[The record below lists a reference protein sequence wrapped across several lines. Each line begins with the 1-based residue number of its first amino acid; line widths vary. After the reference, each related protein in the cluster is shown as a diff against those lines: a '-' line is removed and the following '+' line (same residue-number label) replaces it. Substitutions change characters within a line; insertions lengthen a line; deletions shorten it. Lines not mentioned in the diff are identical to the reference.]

1 MASNDSAP
9 EGKGGRGRG
18 GRAGATQ
25 QSSQAEETR
34 VVTTPSGIRVMAAF
48 RIPKHLHSA
57 MQQEA
62 QAEGMDLIGYV
73 NRLFD
78 GYLHH
83 FGLPSVVRENLEEDR
98 EALGFTRYDYLQY
111 VLYRRHEAVS
121 QQGVAFDRTP
131 KRK

>member
-1 MASNDSAP
+1 MASSETS

-18 GRAGATQ
+18 RGGAKQ
-25 QSSQAEETR
+25 EPADAEVTPL
-34 VVTTPSGIRVMAAF
+34 VTTPSGLKVMAAF

-62 QAEGMDLIGYV
+62 QAEGLDLTAYV

-78 GYLHH
+78 AYLHY

-98 EALGFTRYDYLQY
+98 VTLGFTRYEYLQY

-121 QQGVAFDRTP
+121 QQGAAFDRTA

>member
-1 MASNDSAP
+1 MPSNDSTP

-18 GRAGATQ
+18 SRGSGK
-25 QSSQAEETR
+25 QSVAAEETR

-48 RIPKHLHSA
+48 RIPKPLHSA

-62 QAEGMDLIGYV
+62 QAEGLDLTAYV

-83 FGLPSVVRENLEEDR
+83 FGLPSVVRESLEEDR
-98 EALGFTRYDYLQY
+98 QALGFNRYDYLQY
-111 VLYRRHEAVS
+111 LLYRRHEAVS